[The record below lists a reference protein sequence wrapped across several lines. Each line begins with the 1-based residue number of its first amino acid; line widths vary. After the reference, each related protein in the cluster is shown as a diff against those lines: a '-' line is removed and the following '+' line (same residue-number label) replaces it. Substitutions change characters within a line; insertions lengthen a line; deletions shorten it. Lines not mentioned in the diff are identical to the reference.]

1 MSSIVARAQD
11 TIYPV
16 YITLLLLL
24 LLYCDKDNSCEV
36 QDFVETCAVLQAVC
50 VILRSREI
58 PDECMPSLKVI
69 LVSSGRGLPLEVLRA
84 SRGIR

>member
-11 TIYPV
+11 TIYSV
-16 YITLLLLL
+16 YITLLLL

-36 QDFVETCAVLQAVC
+36 QDFVVTCAVLQAVC